1 MEKHQE
7 LLIALRKVIRAIG
20 LHSKHLNKTSGLT
33 SPQLLIMLE
42 IDKVSGVNSSQV
54 AKNVNLSA
62 ATVTNI
68 IDRLENKSLVSRVRN
83 TQDKRKVGLYL
94 TENGQ
99 ALLLKAPQ
107 PLQENFIEN
116 FANLA
121 QWEQSQLLSSME
133 RLAGMMD
140 ANEIDAAPL
149 LELDAMSASSISNA
163 NKTDA
168 PKN

>member
-7 LLIALRKVIRAIG
+7 LLIALRKVIRAID

-33 SPQLLIMLE
+33 SPQLIILQE
-42 IDKVSGVNSSQV
+42 INNATGMNSSQV

-68 IDRLENKSLVSRVRN
+68 IDRLASKGLVSRVRS
-83 TQDKRKVGLYL
+83 TEDKRKVSLYL
-94 TENGQ
+94 TDNGK
-99 ALLLKAPQ
+99 AILLNAPQ
-107 PLQENFIEN
+107 PLQEHFIEK
-116 FANLA
+116 FSSLA
-121 QWEQSQLLSSME
+121 QWEQSQLLSSIQ
-133 RLAGMMD
+133 RLAEMMD

-149 LELDAMSASSISNA
+149 LELNAMSASSI

-168 PKN
+168 PKS

>member
-7 LLIALRKVIRAIG
+7 LLISLRKVIRAID

-42 IDKVSGVNSSQV
+42 IDKEYSINSSQV
-54 AKNVNLSA
+54 AKKVNLSP

-68 IDRLENKSLVSRVRN
+68 IDRLENKNLISRVRY

-94 TENGQ
+94 TDDGK

-107 PLQENFIEN
+107 ALQQHFIEK
-116 FANLA
+116 FSNLE

-133 RLAGMMD
+133 RLSHMMD
-140 ANEIDAAPL
+140 ADKIDAAPL
-149 LELDAMSASSISNA
+149 LELEPI
-163 NKTDA
+163 TILL
-168 PKN
+168 

>member
-33 SPQLLIMLE
+33 SPQLIIMQE
-42 IDKVSGVNSSQV
+42 IDKASGVNSSQV

-68 IDRLENKSLVSRVRN
+68 IDRLESRDLVLRVRN
-83 TQDKRKVGLYL
+83 TEDKRKVSLYL
-94 TENGQ
+94 TEN
-99 ALLLKAPQ
+99 AKAILLNAPQ
-107 PLQENFIEN
+107 PLQEHFIEN
-116 FANLA
+116 FSNLA
-121 QWEQSQLLSSME
+121 QWEQSQLLSSMQ
-133 RLAGMMD
+133 RIAGMMD

-149 LELDAMSASSISNA
+149 LELNPMSASSI
-163 NKTDA
+163 NKADVHN
-168 PKN
+168 K